1 MKVPS
6 QTQLG
11 ATIGIHPPTKRPKRE
26 INENNQPQ
34 KSAVMRNLADYE
46 LQGTRGSGVLGTGWT
61 SN

>member
-46 LQGTRGSGVLGTGWT
+46 LQGFWGSRDWMDF
-61 SN
+61 